1 MSTRALIPIAAV
13 AALAASAPAE
23 AAQTINVA
31 GGNVG
36 GHVSSI
42 GDFRPSS
49 DPTIAAARRAFGRPS
64 SRTRTSELSCDV
76 RWSRLRLR
84 ITFTNFGGVGPGESI
99 CDDRASS
106 AQTFA
111 VRGPRVR
118 TWRGLRVGQRE
129 EQVLE
134 RHPSAEFRRGRWWI
148 KTTRS
153 LVGGGGEFPV
163 VDATVTEAGRIKAIR
178 GWIGAAG
185 D

>member
-1 MSTRALIPIAAV
+1 VILTRAAIP
-13 AALAASAPAE
+13 LAAAATLAVSAPA

-31 GGNVG
+31 GGDVG

-42 GDFRPSS
+42 GKFRPSS
-49 DPTIAAARRAFGRPS
+49 DPTIAAAKRAFGRPS
-64 SRTRTSELSCDV
+64 SRTRTSALSCDV

-84 ITFTNFGGVGPGESI
+84 ITFTTFGGVGPGESI
-99 CDDRASS
+99 CGDRVGR

-111 VRGPRVR
+111 VRGSRVR

-129 EQVLE
+129 AQVLK
-134 RHPSAEFRRGRWWI
+134 RHPRAEFRRGRWWI
-148 KTTRS
+148 RTTRS

-163 VDATVTEAGRIKAIR
+163 VDATVNDSGRIEAIR

>member
-1 MSTRALIPIAAV
+1 MITRAPIPLAV
-13 AALAASAPAE
+13 AATLAASAPA

-31 GGNVG
+31 GGDVG

-42 GDFRPSS
+42 GKFRPSS
-49 DPTIAAARRAFGRPS
+49 DPTIAAAKRAFGRPS
-64 SRTRTSELSCDV
+64 SRTRTSNLSCDV
-76 RWSRLRLR
+76 RWRRLDLR
-84 ITFTNFGGVGPGESI
+84 ITFTNFGGVGPGKSI
-99 CDDRASS
+99 CDDRASK

-129 EQVLE
+129 QRVLQ
-134 RHPSAEFRRGRWWI
+134 RHPNAEFRRGRWWI

-163 VDATVTEAGRIKAIR
+163 VDATVNAAGRIQAIR